1 MAIHILHPRIGR
13 LMLAATLIGAL
24 CALPVASV
32 FINLFAES
40 TPGVWGHL
48 AGTVLPQY
56 IANTLWLMI
65 GVGGGVIALGVSTA
79 WLTAMYDFPG
89 RRLFDW
95 ALILPLAMPAYVIA
109 FLYTDF
115 LQFVGPVQTG
125 LREFM
130 GWTKADYWFPDVR
143 SLGGAITMFILV
155 LYPYVY
161 LLSRAAFLE
170 RSASL
175 LEVSRTLGVGGAG
188 VFFRVALP
196 LARPAIVAGTA
207 LALMEAIADFG
218 TVSYFGV
225 QTFTTG
231 IYQAWF
237 SMGERVVAAQLAAA
251 LLGFVVLVLL
261 LERTSRGRKRF
272 HETSQRGRP
281 PARRRLE
288 GGRAAGATALCF
300 SALALGFLLPGGL
313 LLEMAIGDGDA
324 QFGSR
329 FIQLTLN
336 SVTLAA
342 ITAGLLVVLAVLMAY
357 NARLNPGMISVGLSR
372 LVGLGY
378 AIPGLVIAVGTLIP
392 LAWLDNALA
401 GWLRS
406 AFGIS
411 PGLLLTGGIT
421 ALVFAYVVRFFSIG
435 LQTVDAALLKIR
447 PSMDDAARSLGCGPA
462 ETLRRIHV
470 PILSRGLFTA
480 MLLIFVE
487 VMKELPA
494 TLVMR
499 PFNFDTLATQV
510 YNLAH
515 DERLSEAATAA
526 LVIVAA
532 GLIPLIVV
540 SRGIARTRRASAVQV
555 VPFEEAAVTG
565 AR

>member
-1 MAIHILHPRIGR
+1 MHILGLRIGR
-13 LMLAATLIGAL
+13 LMVAATLIGAL
-24 CALPVASV
+24 CALPVVSV
-32 FINLFAES
+32 FVNLFAEG
-40 TPGVWGHL
+40 TPGIWGHL

-56 IANTLWLMI
+56 VTNTLLLMV
-65 GVGGGVIALGVSTA
+65 GVGAGVIALGVGTA
-79 WLTAMYDFPG
+79 WLTAMHDFPG
-89 RRLFDW
+89 RRVFEW
-95 ALILPLAMPAYVIA
+95 ALILPLAIPAYVIA
-109 FLYTDF
+109 FVYTDF

-143 SLGGAITMFILV
+143 SLGGAIAMFILV

-161 LLSRAAFLE
+161 LLGRATFLE

-175 LEVSRTLGVGGAG
+175 LEVGRTLGVGSPG

-225 QTFTTG
+225 PTFTTG

-237 SMGERVVAAQLAAA
+237 SMGERVVAAQLAAV
-251 LLGFVVLVLL
+251 LLGFVILVLL

-281 PARRRLE
+281 PARRRLA
-288 GGRAAGATALCF
+288 GFNAAGATALCF
-300 SALALGFLLPGGL
+300 SAVALGFLLPAGL
-313 LLEMAIGDGDA
+313 LLEMAVIDGDI

-329 FIQLTLN
+329 FIQLALN

-342 ITAGLLVVLAVLMAY
+342 ITSALLVVLAVLMAY
-357 NARLNPGMISVGLSR
+357 NARLNPGVVSVGLSR

-392 LAWLDNALA
+392 LAWLDNTLA
-401 GWLRS
+401 TWLK
-406 AFGIS
+406 ATFGIS

-421 ALVFAYVVRFFSIG
+421 ALVLAYVVRFFSIG
-435 LQTVDAALLKIR
+435 LQTVDAALLKVR

-462 ETLRRIHV
+462 ETLTRIHV

-480 MLLIFVE
+480 ALLVFVE

-532 GLIPLIVV
+532 GLVPLIVV
-540 SRGIARTRRASAVQV
+540 SRGIARIRRTAAVQV
-555 VPFEEAAVTG
+555 VPFEPAVLSEG
-565 AR
+565 R

>member
-1 MAIHILHPRIGR
+1 MV
-13 LMLAATLIGAL
+13 AATLVGAL
-24 CALPVASV
+24 CALPVVSV
-32 FINLFAES
+32 FVNLFAEGA
-40 TPGVWGHL
+40 PGVWGHL

-56 IANTLWLMI
+56 VANTLWLML
-65 GVGGGVIALGVSTA
+65 GVGAGVVALGVSTA
-79 WLTAMYDFPG
+79 WLTAMHDFPG
-89 RRLFDW
+89 RRVFEW

-109 FLYTDF
+109 FVYTDF
-115 LQFVGPVQTG
+115 LQFVGPVQTE
-125 LREFM
+125 LREIM

-143 SLGGAITMFILV
+143 SLGGAIAMFILV
-155 LYPYVY
+155 LFPYVY
-161 LLSRAAFLE
+161 LLGRAAFLE

-175 LEVSRTLGVGGAG
+175 LEVGQTLGVGSTG

-207 LALMEAIADFG
+207 LALMETIADFG

-225 QTFTTG
+225 PTFTTG

-237 SMGERVVAAQLAAA
+237 SMGERVVAAQLAAV
-251 LLGFVVLVLL
+251 LLGFVILVLL

-281 PARRRLE
+281 PARQRLA
-288 GGRAAGATALCF
+288 GFTAAGATALCF
-300 SALALGFLLPGGL
+300 STVALGFLLPAGL
-313 LLEMAIGDGDA
+313 LLEMAIGEGDV

-329 FIQLTLN
+329 FIQLALN

-342 ITAGLLVVLAVLMAY
+342 ITAALLVVLAVLMAY
-357 NARLNPGMISVGLSR
+357 NARLNPGVVSVGLSR

-401 GWLRS
+401 TWLKTS
-406 AFGIS
+406 FGIS

-421 ALVFAYVVRFFSIG
+421 ALLLAYVVRFFSIS
-435 LQTVDAALLKIR
+435 LQTVDAALLKVR
-447 PSMDDAARSLGCGPA
+447 PSMDDAARSLGCGAA
-462 ETLRRIHV
+462 ETLTRIHV
-470 PILSRGLFTA
+470 PMLSRGLFAAT
-480 MLLIFVE
+480 LLVFVE

-526 LVIVAA
+526 LVIVAV
-532 GLIPLIVV
+532 GLVPLIVV
-540 SRGIARTRRASAVQV
+540 SRSIARTRRSAAVQV
-555 VPFEEAAVTG
+555 VPFETAALSES
-565 AR
+565 R

>member
-1 MAIHILHPRIGR
+1 MAFIATRLRMGR
-13 LMLAATLIGAL
+13 LMVAATLIGAL
-24 CALPVASV
+24 CALPVVSV
-32 FINLFAES
+32 FVNVFAEG
-40 TPGVWGHL
+40 TPGMWGHL

-56 IANTLWLMI
+56 VANTLWLML
-65 GVGGGVIALGVSTA
+65 GVGVGVMVLGVSTA
-79 WLTAMYDFPG
+79 WLTAMHDFPG
-89 RRLFDW
+89 RGVFEW

-109 FLYTDF
+109 FVYTDF

-125 LREFM
+125 LRELT
-130 GWTKADYWFPDVR
+130 GWTQADYRFPDVR
-143 SLGGAITMFILV
+143 SLGGAIAMFILV

-161 LLSRAAFLE
+161 LLSRAAFFE
-170 RSASL
+170 RSAGL
-175 LEVSRTLGVGGAG
+175 LEVGRTLGVDSTG

-225 QTFTTG
+225 PTFTTG

-237 SMGERVVAAQLAAA
+237 SMGERVIAAQLAAA
-251 LLGFVVLVLL
+251 LLGFVILVLL

-272 HETSQRGRP
+272 HETSQHGRP
-281 PARRRLE
+281 PARRRLV
-288 GGRAAGATALCF
+288 GFAAAGATTVCF
-300 SALALGFLLPGGL
+300 LAVGLGFLLPAGL
-313 LLEMAIGDGDA
+313 LFDMALVEGDA
-324 QFGSR
+324 QFGPR
-329 FIQLTLN
+329 FIQLTVN

-342 ITAGLLVVLAVLMAY
+342 VTSALLVVLAVLMAY
-357 NARLNPGMISVGLSR
+357 NARLNPSVVSVGLSR
-372 LVGLGY
+372 FVGLGY

-401 GWLRS
+401 AWLKTML
-406 AFGIS
+406 GVS
-411 PGLLLTGGIT
+411 PRLLLTGSIA

-435 LQTVDAALLKIR
+435 LQTVDAALLKVR
-447 PSMDDAARSLGCGPA
+447 PSMDDAARSLGCGA
-462 ETLRRIHV
+462 AQTLMRIHV

-480 MLLIFVE
+480 TLLVFVE

-532 GLIPLIVV
+532 GLVPLIVV
-540 SRGIARTRRASAVQV
+540 SRGIARTRRAAAVRV
-555 VPFEEAAVTG
+555 LPFERTALNEG
-565 AR
+565 G

>member
-1 MAIHILHPRIGR
+1 MRMRSLRIGR
-13 LMLAATLIGAL
+13 LMIVATLIGGL

-32 FINLFAES
+32 FINLFAQG

-48 AGTVLPQY
+48 ASTVLPLY
-56 IANTLWLMI
+56 VTNTLSMI
-65 GVGGGVIALGVSTA
+65 VGVGAGVVALGVTTA
-79 WLTAMYDFPG
+79 WLTAMYDFPA
-89 RRLFDW
+89 RRVFEW

-109 FLYTDF
+109 FVYTDF
-115 LQFVGPVQTG
+115 LQFVGPVQTF
-125 LREFM
+125 LREVT

-143 SLGGAITMFILV
+143 SLGGAILMFVLV

-175 LEVSRTLGVGGAG
+175 MEVGRTLGIGGAG
-188 VFFRVALP
+188 AFFRLALP
-196 LARPAIVAGTA
+196 LARPAVVAGTA

-225 QTFTTG
+225 PTFTTG

-237 SMGERVVAAQLAAA
+237 AMGERVVAAQLSAA
-251 LLGFVVLVLL
+251 LLGFVILVLL

-272 HETSQRGRP
+272 HDTSQRVRP
-281 PARRRLE
+281 PARLPLS
-288 GGRAAGATALCF
+288 GLRAAGATTLC
-300 SALALGFLLPGGL
+300 LVIVILGFLLPGGL
-313 LLEMAIGDGDA
+313 LLDMAIVEGDA
-324 QFGSR
+324 QFGPR
-329 FIQLTLN
+329 FIQLTAN
-336 SVTLAA
+336 SLTLAA
-342 ITAGLLVVLAVLMAY
+342 ITASLLVVLAVLMAY
-357 NARLNPGMISVGLSR
+357 NARLNPGVISVGLSR

-392 LAWLDNALA
+392 LAWFDNLVAV
-401 GWLRS
+401 WVKKT
-406 AFGIS
+406 FGFS
-411 PGLLLTGGIT
+411 PGLFLTGGIT

-435 LQTVDAALLKIR
+435 LQTVDAALLKVR
-447 PSMDDAARSLGCGPA
+447 PSMDDAARSLGCGAA
-462 ETLRRIHV
+462 ETLTRVHV

-480 MLLIFVE
+480 ALLVFVE

-532 GLIPLIVV
+532 GLVPLIIV
-540 SRGIARTRRASAVQV
+540 SRGIARTRRSAATRIING
-555 VPFEEAAVTG
+555 ESAAL
-565 AR
+565 AQSP